1 MSNIFSKSNT
11 RWSAFIAFFV
21 IVIFTLTSCEKEVK
35 INLPPSEQKVVVD
48 GAIET
53 GLPPYVILT
62 STISY
67 FSTID
72 INTLQ
77 NSFLHDAVI
86 TVSDGN
92 RTINLKEYSID
103 TGVNGNKFYFYS
115 IDTSVKPYFI
125 GQVEKQYKLHIEYG
139 GKTYEAYTKI
149 PTPTSLDSVTSVQP
163 DPPFDREKNPTAR
176 QIRIFFKDP
185 DTTGNFVRYFTKKN
199 SEPYFP
205 GVNSVY
211 NDDIINGIAFQT
223 TLELGYP
230 RSSSGG
236 RDSLGVCYPGDTVTL
251 KWCAIDRHVYD
262 FWSTYE
268 FSLTTVGNPFSSP
281 IQVKSNINNGA
292 LGVWSGYGSVYKT
305 LIIE

>member
-1 MSNIFSKSNT
+1 MNNIFSKSNT

-139 GKTYEAYTKI
+139 GKTYESYTKI

-163 DPPFDREKNPTAR
+163 DPPFNRDKYPTAR

-205 GVNSVY
+205 GLNSVY

-236 RDSLGVCYPGDTVTL
+236 RDSLGVGYPGDTVTL

-281 IQVKSNINNGA
+281 IQVKSNISNGA
-292 LGVWSGYGSVYKT
+292 VGVWSGYGSVYKT